1 MFLNNTIKNA
11 LLFRSFINNLL
22 YLPPNLVIKMKKLLY
37 ISLLAPLAAIA
48 QQPKDSITQLEE
60 VVVKAEAPIKRI
72 QKAAYNVV
80 AIEAQPLQAVNSNA
94 ADILARVS
102 GVKMRE
108 TGGVGAEAHI
118 NLNGFTG
125 RHVRTFIDG
134 VPMNGANASF
144 RINNIP
150 AEMIERIEIY
160 KGVVPITFGA
170 DALGGAVNIVTRRS
184 KRNYANLSYTFGSF
198 NTHKSTLRI
207 GQRLTDNIS
216 LELNAY
222 QNYSDNNYK
231 VFTKYLDVHT
241 GVFSKEPRW
250 FTRFHDRYHNEAL
263 IGRINIF
270 NEKWADKLSFGLN
283 YNQEYKQIQNAN
295 LMQIVF
301 GGKYH
306 TSHTYS
312 SSMEYEKKNIIRGL
326 SFALTGRYDLTTTRN
341 TDEEPRQYAWDGTY
355 RTKAT
360 KGEVQHILQTFE
372 GKTGYITSYIDY
384 MPAPEH
390 LFQVS
395 NTYSHYKRTTTD
407 NVVSLATTA
416 ADFMRRVNQKN
427 IAGFSYKFAPN
438 NLWNMLAFAKYYTT
452 KVTGPVQIAGNASN
466 AVYEEQSRYSSTTGY
481 GLATTYQLLNPLQV
495 KLSYEKTF
503 RLPTERELF
512 GDGDL
517 EQGDQQLKPE
527 NSHNINF
534 NLSYQPVADNHSFLI
549 EAGVAYRNIT
559 DYIIRGINSRGIAA
573 SRNHGN
579 VLNIGAD
586 LSARYFYKNTFALG
600 GNITYMDIRNKEK
613 KTAFGANSLT
623 YNDRVPNV
631 PYFFANADA
640 SYNFKGIFAKKD
652 QLSLTYN
659 LLYTD
664 EFYLTW
670 QSEGAKNTVPS
681 QLSHDV
687 NLTYQT
693 SNKKISISAE
703 IKNLTDQLLYDNYSL
718 QKAGRAFYA
727 KLSYRFY

>member
-1 MFLNNTIKNA
+1 
-11 LLFRSFINNLL
+11 
-22 YLPPNLVIKMKKLLY
+22 
-37 ISLLAPLAAIA
+37 
-48 QQPKDSITQLEE
+48 
-60 VVVKAEAPIKRI
+60 
-72 QKAAYNVV
+72 
-80 AIEAQPLQAVNSNA
+80 
-94 ADILARVS
+94 
-102 GVKMRE
+102 
-108 TGGVGAEAHI
+108 
-118 NLNGFTG
+118 
-125 RHVRTFIDG
+125 
-134 VPMNGANASF
+134 
-144 RINNIP
+144 
-150 AEMIERIEIY
+150 
-160 KGVVPITFGA
+160 
-170 DALGGAVNIVTRRS
+170 
-184 KRNYANLSYTFGSF
+184 
-198 NTHKSTLRI
+198 
-207 GQRLTDNIS
+207 
-216 LELNAY
+216 
-222 QNYSDNNYK
+222 
-231 VFTKYLDVHT
+231 
-241 GVFSKEPRW
+241 
-250 FTRFHDRYHNEAL
+250 
-263 IGRINIF
+263 
-270 NEKWADKLSFGLN
+270 
-283 YNQEYKQIQNAN
+283 
-295 LMQIVF
+295 
-301 GGKYH
+301 
-306 TSHTYS
+306 
-312 SSMEYEKKNIIRGL
+312 
-326 SFALTGRYDLTTTRN
+326 
-341 TDEEPRQYAWDGTY
+341 
-355 RTKAT
+355 
-360 KGEVQHILQTFE
+360 
-372 GKTGYITSYIDY
+372 
-384 MPAPEH
+384 
-390 LFQVS
+390 
-395 NTYSHYKRTTTD
+395 
-407 NVVSLATTA
+407 
-416 ADFMRRVNQKN
+416 
-427 IAGFSYKFAPN
+427 
-438 NLWNMLAFAKYYTT
+438 MLAFAKYYTT

-527 NSHNINF
+527 NSQNINF

-586 LSARYFYKNTFALG
+586 LSARYFYKNSFAIG

-613 KTAFGANSLT
+613 KTAFGADSVT
-623 YNDRVPNV
+623 YNDRVPNL

-652 QLSLTYN
+652 QLSLSYN

-703 IKNLTDQLLYDNYSL
+703 VKNLTDQLLYDNYSL

>member
-1 MFLNNTIKNA
+1 MFLNKAIKNTS
-11 LLFRSFINNLL
+11 LFSLFINNLL

-37 ISLLAPLAAIA
+37 ISLLAPLAAMA
-48 QQPKDSITQLEE
+48 QQPKDSITQLDE

-80 AIEAQPLQAVNSNA
+80 AIEAQPLKAVNSNA

-108 TGGVGAEAHI
+108 TGGVGAEANI

-207 GQRLTDNIS
+207 GQRLTNNIS

-263 IGRINIF
+263 IGRLNIF

-301 GGKYH
+301 GGKYR

-517 EQGDQQLKPE
+517 EQGDQQLNPE

-586 LSARYFYKNTFALG
+586 LSARYFYKNSFALG

-631 PYFFANADA
+631 PYFFANADT

-703 IKNLTDQLLYDNYSL
+703 VKNLTDQLLYDNYSL

-727 KLSYRFY
+727 KVSYRFY